1 MGLVV
6 DNFAGGGGAS
16 TGIEAALGRP
26 IDIAINH
33 SPQAIAM
40 HEANH
45 PRTKHYREDV
55 WKVNPREVCGGTP
68 VDLAWF
74 SPDCT
79 HFSRAKG
86 AKPRS
91 KKTRALAWVVVRWAR
106 EVRPAVIMLENVE
119 EFLTWGPL
127 GADGHPD
134 PRRTGRTF
142 RLWVGKLRK
151 LGYKVEWRSL
161 VAANYGAPTTRKR
174 LFCIARSDGQ
184 PIVWPEP
191 THGRHAARPWRT
203 AAEVIDWGVPCPSIF
218 ERKKPLAEATLK
230 RIAAGLKRYVLEHP
244 RPFVVPVRS
253 HGGGGNGERSVEEPL
268 RTVTATKR
276 GEFAVVVPYIAGVS
290 HGDFARGAGSR
301 VRGPEEPHATVTGSH
316 DYAVVAPYLAPLT
329 HQGETPRVYGPEEP
343 LKTVTAA
350 HRGEIALLAPTLVQT
365 GYGERPGQAP
375 RALDLEKPLGT
386 VTARG
391 KHAAIVAF
399 LAKHFTQPDGRSH
412 PGLAADVPTGTVTAR
427 DHHSVVQVQLGL
439 PGVAPDAT
447 ASFVS
452 QFNGRSVGAEAG
464 APLPTTTGRNHLAEV
479 RAFLVKYYGSDG
491 SATSQQ
497 QSLFGLV
504 VIAGVEYQITGI
516 GMRMLLPEELFRAQ
530 SFPRGYVLAA
540 PFKGRTLNKTEQI
553 ELAGNSVCPVL
564 AEALVRANCGGSVAA
579 AEVA

>member
-1 MGLVV
+1 MKRGLII

-26 IDIAINH
+26 IDIAIDH

-55 WKVNPREVCGGTP
+55 WKVNPREVCGGAP

-91 KKTRALAWVVVRWAR
+91 KKKRALAWVVVRWAR
-106 EVRPAVIMLENVE
+106 EVRPAVILLENVE
-119 EFLTWGPL
+119 EFLTWGPI
-127 GADGHPD
+127 GSDGHPD
-134 PRRTGRTF
+134 PKRAGRTF

-161 VAANYGAPTTRKR
+161 VAADYGAPTTRKR
-174 LFCIARSDGQ
+174 LFLIARADGQ
-184 PIVWPEP
+184 PIVWPTP
-191 THGRHAARPWRT
+191 THGRHGARPWRT
-203 AAEVIDWGVPCPSIF
+203 AAEVIDWSVPCPSIF
-218 ERKKPLAEATLK
+218 GRKKPLAEATLK

-244 RPFVVPVRS
+244 RPFVVKY
-253 HGGGGNGERSVEEPL
+253 HGGQGRAPFRGQGVEEPL
-268 RTVTATKR
+268 RTVDTENR
-276 GEFAVVVPYIAGVS
+276 FALVTPYVAGVS
-290 HGDFARGAGSR
+290 HGDFARGAGAR
-301 VRGPEEPHATVTGSH
+301 VRSPEEPYATEPVATVTTGDH
-316 DYAVVAPYLAPLT
+316 HYV
-329 HQGETPRVYGPEEP
+329 
-343 LKTVTAA
+343 
-350 HRGEIALLAPTLVQT
+350 IAPTLVQT

-386 VTARG
+386 VVGEG
-391 KHAAIVAF
+391 KHAVVTAF
-399 LAKHFTQPDGRSH
+399 LAKHFSQTNGRSH
-412 PGLAADVPTGTVTAR
+412 PGLASNVPVGTVTAR
-427 DHHSVVQVQLGL
+427 DHHSVVQVQLDL
-439 PGVAPDAT
+439 PGAAPDAT

-452 QFNGRSVGAEAG
+452 QFNGRSVGAETG

-497 QSLFGLV
+497 QSLFDPLHTVTPKARFGLV
-504 VIAGVEYQITGI
+504 VIEGVEYQVTDI
-516 GMRMLLPEELFRAQ
+516 GMRMLQPGELFRAQ

-540 PFKGRTLNKTEQI
+540 PFEGRTLNKTEQI

-564 AEALVRANCGGSVAA
+564 AEALVRANCGGAAA